1 MSNRR
6 KNIQSYKE
14 EIRILRKAMLNQKLV
29 VFVGAGTSLDSGMPS
44 WFDAIRMIADRLG
57 IRDDGNLD
65 YMKIP
70 QYYYNARGNKEYV
83 ELMREIFKYT
93 ENLEVKDVHRNI
105 IRLNTQVIVTTNY
118 DNLIEKAAEENA
130 EFIQVISQD
139 KDLSYQNSEKQLIKI
154 HGDFEHGNFVLKED
168 DYLHYDANFKLI
180 ETYIKSLVATNV
192 VLFIG
197 YSFSDPDVK
206 QLFTW
211 VKDVLA
217 DDFQRAYMFNVG
229 DEFDLNEFNYY
240 KNLGI
245 NIVYASEMFDQFEK
259 DKASEYTNRFLESLL
274 EEESCESK
282 IERFCQKATY
292 YDSLNYVHNN
302 DYLKLVGEL
311 DLTVETST
319 LCAKDPYNE
328 EANVLLSEIIDQKK
342 KAEPEVSRIESLI
355 GKGSVNE
362 VVIYSNNKDGII
374 ENIIPVEKKKVF
386 RIRQLVEE
394 FDFVGLKNLRD
405 ENETYLT
412 ERTPG
417 LYLEQAYISYIL
429 FEYVKAYR
437 YLRISSQLFFKK
449 KDYVWYFISEF
460 NRLNVGKIAWIDR
473 KTGTNQAEL
482 DKIKSEVEA
491 LDIEQVYQRIPARN
505 EEDKK
510 FLKDLYTFKYY
521 YSSFQD
527 IYRTAKKTE
536 EEAVTNYTFYGGK
549 PGYTNLR
556 ELIQDCYDFD
566 LYNYIMLDRYRED
579 VETYRL
585 YAKTII
591 KSVCSTDLSPKK
603 QDEDDFFNRGN
614 VRVDKLIRLDLFII
628 LRYMS
633 KGELQEVLRENCY
646 QIIPIDDDS
655 KTYLHT
661 IIKNIAE
668 ITISDAQYFEK
679 LLLLAGYIEL
689 DKNIV
694 TEMLSAINRRLGD
707 FFIRTNYSELMRFLY
722 WADKQ
727 GVYDKEEHI
736 GILGMIIPKLF
747 QLVETCEYKNFT
759 KNVLSRILQV
769 FNFLS
774 GPYETDALNRYL
786 YSEDC
791 EVLAEIYPY
800 VSDAVQKKIR
810 EISSKWEWD
819 GKPEHIL
826 IYETMVTNEIID
838 PMESVEELLLSQ
850 LDDIREK
857 SKNSR
862 PSIYN
867 QIICSLTNLFLN
879 EKIVKKDHVE
889 QVVKESDIDEYIWL
903 IDINGFSYDSFEPEW
918 LTSCTHKLLTIISSN
933 PEARTKIAER
943 IKKLYQD
950 GKANR
955 EVLNIYFEYFAN
967 DDKKSEEIS

>member
-1 MSNRR
+1 MNNKK

-14 EIRILRKAMLNQKLV
+14 ELRILRKAILNQKLV

-44 WFDAIRMIADRLG
+44 WGDAIRMIAEKLG
-57 IRDDGNLD
+57 MKDDGNLD

-83 ELMREIFKYT
+83 ELMREIFKYK
-93 ENLEVKDVHRNI
+93 EDLEVQDVHRNI
-105 IRLNTQVIVTTNY
+105 LKLNTHVIVTTNY

-130 EFIQVISQD
+130 EFIRVISQD
-139 KDLSYQNSEKQLIKI
+139 KDLPYQNSEKQLLKI

-168 DYLHYDANFKLI
+168 DYLHYDTNFKLI

-211 VKDVLA
+211 VKDILE

-229 DEFDLNEFNYY
+229 DKFDLNEFNYY

-245 NIVYASEMFDQFEK
+245 NILYASELFDYFEK
-259 DKASEYTNRFLESLL
+259 DKASEYTNRFLKSLL

-282 IERFCQKATY
+282 IERFCQKITY
-292 YDSLNYVHNN
+292 YESLNYVHSN
-302 DYLKLVGEL
+302 DYFKLVGDL
-311 DLTVETST
+311 GLTVTDSE
-319 LCAKDPYNE
+319 LCANDPNNE
-328 EANVLLSEIIDQKK
+328 EANDFLRQIIDQKK
-342 KAEPEVSRIESLI
+342 KANPEVSRIKSFI
-355 GKGSVNE
+355 GKGRVKE
-362 VVIYSNNKDGII
+362 VVIYSKNKKRGI
-374 ENIIPVEKKKVF
+374 KKNSTLVDKGKAPK
-386 RIRQLVEE
+386 IKQLVEE
-394 FDFVGLKNLRD
+394 FDFNGLKCLRD
-405 ENETYLT
+405 ENETCLT
-412 ERTPG
+412 EHTPE
-417 LYLEQAYISYIL
+417 LYLEQAYISYML

-460 NRLNVGKIAWIDR
+460 NRLNVGKITWIDR
-473 KTGTNQAEL
+473 RTGTNQVEL
-482 DKIKSEVEA
+482 DKIKSEVDA
-491 LDIEQVYQRIPARN
+491 LDIEQVYQRIPVRN
-505 EEDKK
+505 EEEKK

-521 YSSFQD
+521 YSFFQD
-527 IYRTAKKTE
+527 IYRTAKKAE
-536 EEAVTNYTFYGGK
+536 EEAATNYLFYGGK
-549 PGYTNLR
+549 PGYANLR
-556 ELIQDCYDFD
+556 EQIQDCYDFD
-566 LYNYIMLDRYRED
+566 LRNYIMLDRYRED
-579 VETYRL
+579 VEAYRL

-591 KSVCSTDLSPKK
+591 KSVCSADLSPEE

-614 VRVDKLIRLDLFII
+614 VRADQLTRLDLFVI
-628 LRYMS
+628 LRYMPKS
-633 KGELQEVLRENCY
+633 ELKEVLRENGY
-646 QIIPIDDDS
+646 QIIPIDDNS
-655 KTYLHT
+655 KIYLQT

-694 TEMLSAINRRLGD
+694 TEMLSTINRRLGD

-727 GVYDKEEHI
+727 RMFDQEKHI
-736 GILGMIIPKLF
+736 GILEMIIQKLF
-747 QLVETCEYKNFT
+747 QLVETCDYKRFT
-759 KNVLSRILQV
+759 KNVLSRLLQV
-769 FNFLS
+769 VNSIS

-800 VSDAVQKKIR
+800 VSEPVQKKIR

-826 IYETMVTNEIID
+826 IYETMVTNEIIE
-838 PMESVEELLLSQ
+838 PIESVEELLLSQ
-850 LDDIREK
+850 LNDIREK
-857 SKNSR
+857 SKNSH
-862 PSIYN
+862 PSMYN
-867 QIICSLTNLFLN
+867 QVICSLTNLYLN
-879 EKIVKKDHVE
+879 NKIVKKNLVE
-889 QVVKESDIDEYIWL
+889 QAVKKSDIDEYIWL
-903 IDINGFSYDSFEPEW
+903 IDIEGFAYDSFDPEW
-918 LTSCTHKLLTIISSN
+918 LTSCTHKLLTIISST
-933 PEARTKIAER
+933 PEAGTKIVER
-943 IKKLYQD
+943 IKKLYLD
-950 GKANR
+950 GKVDKD
-955 EVLNIYFEYFAN
+955 VLSIYFEYFA
-967 DDKKSEEIS
+967 DADEKKK